1 MILAVVVVF
10 VVGIL
15 MGFPLVL
22 TLIGATVAP
31 GLIDPDFAGN
41 IQFVLRSI
49 IGGGDS
55 TSILAAPL
63 FILSGIIMAK
73 GGISE
78 KIFNVFAYLL
88 GHVPGGIPCAV
99 IATCLFYGAISG
111 SGTATC
117 AAVGAMTIPVLL
129 SLGYDKEFSGAVV
142 ATAAGLRGGAGILSA
157 HSLGVLVRVG
167 SIAAGLGVIIP
178 PSIPFIMY
186 GMATGAS
193 IGKLFIAGIVP
204 GILIAVCLMAYAVFY
219 CIRKGEDRNRI
230 DAKLVQLR
238 EMGFLPLLKDSFWA
252 LLTPVI
258 LLGGIYSG
266 VVTTTEVA
274 CVSVIYALI
283 VSVFIYKT
291 VEVRKIFWLVGESC
305 RALAPLALMM
315 AVATAFGRVLTILQ
329 IPTILAQFITSNFHS
344 KVEILLIINVA
355 LLLIGMVMD
364 TGPALLILAPM
375 LIPLATELNIDVIH
389 LGIIMVVNMAV
400 GFVTPPFGVTLFV
413 ASPLCDTPPMRL
425 GRKAVPFIITFLI
438 ALMFIT
444 FIPQISLCLL

>member
-1 MILAVVVVF
+1 MIAAVVIVF

-15 MGFPLVL
+15 LGFPLVL
-22 TLIGATVAP
+22 TLVGATAIP
-31 GLIDPDFAGN
+31 GLIEPTFPGN
-41 IQFVLRSI
+41 VQFVLRSI

-78 KIFNVFAYLL
+78 KIFNVFAYVL
-88 GHVPGGIPCAV
+88 GRVKGGIPCAV
-99 IATCLFYGAISG
+99 IVTCLFYGAISG

-117 AAVGAMTIPVLL
+117 AAVGAMTVPVLL
-129 SLGYDKEFSGAVV
+129 SLGYDKEFSGALV
-142 ATAAGLRGGAGILSA
+142 ATS
-157 HSLGVLVRVG
+157 
-167 SIAAGLGVIIP
+167 AGLGVIIP

-186 GMATGAS
+186 GMATGAN
-193 IGKLFIAGIVP
+193 IGQMFVAGIIPGFLIAG
-204 GILIAVCLMAYAVFY
+204 CLMAYTVYY
-219 CIRKGEDRNRI
+219 CVRHGEDRVRI
-230 DAKLVQLR
+230 DQKVAELR
-238 EMGFLPLLKDSFWA
+238 AVGFLPLLKDSFWA

-266 VVTTTEVA
+266 VITTTEVA
-274 CVSVIYALI
+274 CVSVIYALL
-283 VSVFIYKT
+283 VSIFVYKSVALT
-291 VEVRKIFWLVGESC
+291 GVYTMMVESC
-305 RALAPLALMM
+305 KAMAPIALMM
-315 AVATAFGRVLTILQ
+315 AVATAFGRVLTMLQ
-329 IPTILAQFITSNFHS
+329 IPNILAQFITDNFRS
-344 KVEILLIINVA
+344 KVAILLVINVA

-375 LIPLATELNIDVIH
+375 LMPLAAQLNINTIH

-413 ASPLCDTPPMRL
+413 ASPICGASPMQL
-425 GRKAVPFIITFLI
+425 GRKAIPFIGTFLI
-438 ALMFIT
+438 ALLLIT

>member
-1 MILAVVVVF
+1 MIAAVVIVF

-15 MGFPLVL
+15 LGFPLVL
-22 TLIGATVAP
+22 TLVGATAIP
-31 GLIDPDFAGN
+31 GIIEPTFPGN

-78 KIFNVFAYLL
+78 KIFNVFAYAL
-88 GHVPGGIPCAV
+88 GKVRGGIPCAV
-99 IATCLFYGAISG
+99 IVTCLFYGAISG

-129 SLGYDKEFSGAVV
+129 SLGYDKEFSGA
-142 ATAAGLRGGAGILSA
+142 
-157 HSLGVLVRVG
+157 LVTT
-167 SIAAGLGVIIP
+167 SAGLGVIIP

-186 GMATGAS
+186 GMATGAN
-193 IGKLFIAGIVP
+193 IGQMFVAGIIPGFLIAG
-204 GILIAVCLMAYAVFY
+204 CLMIYTVYY
-219 CIRKGEDRNRI
+219 CIRHGEDRARI
-230 DAKLVQLR
+230 DEKVSQLKKV
-238 EMGFLPLLKDSFWA
+238 GLLPLLKESFWA

-266 VVTTTEVA
+266 VITTTEVA
-274 CVSVIYALI
+274 CVSVIYALA
-283 VSVFIYKT
+283 VSVFVYKSVT
-291 VEVRKIFWLVGESC
+291 ITGVYTMMVEACK
-305 RALAPLALMM
+305 AMAPIALMM
-315 AVATAFGRVLTILQ
+315 AVATAFGRILTMLQ
-329 IPTILAQFITSNFHS
+329 IPNVLAQFITDNFKS
-344 KVEILLIINVA
+344 KIAILLVINIA

-375 LIPLATELNIDVIH
+375 LLPLAAQLNINTVH

-413 ASPLCDTPPMRL
+413 ASPICGASPMQL
-425 GRKAVPFIITFLI
+425 GKKAVPFIGMFLI
-438 ALMFIT
+438 ALMLIT
-444 FIPQISLCLL
+444 FIPRISLCLL

>member
-1 MILAVVVVF
+1 MIAAVVIVF

-15 MGFPLVL
+15 LGFPLVL
-22 TLIGATVAP
+22 TLMGATAIP
-31 GLIDPDFAGN
+31 GLIEPTFPGN
-41 IQFVLRSI
+41 VQFVLRSI

-78 KIFNVFAYLL
+78 KIFNVFAYVL
-88 GHVPGGIPCAV
+88 GRVKGGIPCAV
-99 IATCLFYGAISG
+99 TVTCLFYGAISG

-117 AAVGAMTIPVLL
+117 AAVGAMTVPVLL
-129 SLGYDKEFSGAVV
+129 SLGYDKEFSGALV
-142 ATAAGLRGGAGILSA
+142 ATS
-157 HSLGVLVRVG
+157 
-167 SIAAGLGVIIP
+167 AGLGVIIP

-186 GMATGAS
+186 GMATGAN
-193 IGKLFIAGIVP
+193 IGQMFVAGIIPGFLIAG
-204 GILIAVCLMAYAVFY
+204 CLMAYTVYY
-219 CIRKGEDRNRI
+219 CVRHGEDRVRI
-230 DAKLVQLR
+230 DQKVAELR
-238 EMGFLPLLKDSFWA
+238 AVGLLPLLKDSFWA

-266 VVTTTEVA
+266 VITTTEVA
-274 CVSVIYALI
+274 CVSVIYALL
-283 VSVFIYKT
+283 VSIFVYKSVALT
-291 VEVRKIFWLVGESC
+291 GVYTMMVESC
-305 RALAPLALMM
+305 KAMAPIALMM
-315 AVATAFGRVLTILQ
+315 AVATAFGRVLTMLQ
-329 IPTILAQFITSNFHS
+329 IPNILAQFITDNFRS
-344 KVEILLIINVA
+344 KVAILLVINVA

-375 LIPLATELNIDVIH
+375 LMPLAAQLNINTIH

-413 ASPLCDTPPMRL
+413 ASPICGASPMQL
-425 GRKAVPFIITFLI
+425 GRKAIPFIGTFLI
-438 ALMFIT
+438 ALLLMT

>member
-1 MILAVVVVF
+1 MIAAVIIVF

-15 MGFPLVL
+15 LGFPLVL
-22 TLIGATVAP
+22 TLVGATAIP
-31 GLIDPDFAGN
+31 GLIEPTFPGN
-41 IQFVLRSI
+41 VQFVLRSI

-78 KIFNVFAYLL
+78 KIFNVFAYVL
-88 GHVPGGIPCAV
+88 GRVKGGIPCAV
-99 IATCLFYGAISG
+99 IVTCLFYGAISG

-117 AAVGAMTIPVLL
+117 AAVGAMTVPVLL
-129 SLGYDKEFSGAVV
+129 SLGYDKEFSGALV
-142 ATAAGLRGGAGILSA
+142 ATS
-157 HSLGVLVRVG
+157 
-167 SIAAGLGVIIP
+167 AGLGVIIP

-186 GMATGAS
+186 GMATGAN
-193 IGKLFIAGIVP
+193 IGQMFVAGIIPGFLIAG
-204 GILIAVCLMAYAVFY
+204 CLMAYTVYY
-219 CIRKGEDRNRI
+219 CVRHGEDRVRI
-230 DAKLVQLR
+230 DQKVAELR
-238 EMGFLPLLKDSFWA
+238 AVGFLPLLKDSFWA

-266 VVTTTEVA
+266 VITTTEVA
-274 CVSVIYALI
+274 CVSVIYALL
-283 VSVFIYKT
+283 VSIFVYKSVALT
-291 VEVRKIFWLVGESC
+291 GVYTMMVESC
-305 RALAPLALMM
+305 KAMAPIALMM
-315 AVATAFGRVLTILQ
+315 AVATAFGRVLTMLQ
-329 IPTILAQFITSNFHS
+329 IPNILAQFITDNFRS
-344 KVEILLIINVA
+344 KVAILLVINVA

-375 LIPLATELNIDVIH
+375 LLPLAAQLNINTIH

-413 ASPLCDTPPMRL
+413 ASPICGASPMQL
-425 GRKAVPFIITFLI
+425 GRKAIPFIGTFLI
-438 ALMFIT
+438 ALLLIT

>member
-142 ATAAGLRGGAGILSA
+142 ATAAGL
-157 HSLGVLVRVG
+157 
-167 SIAAGLGVIIP
+167 GVIIP
-178 PSIPFIMY
+178 PSIPFVVY
-186 GMATGAS
+186 GTSAS
-193 IGKLFIAGIVP
+193 VSTTSLFMAGILP
-204 GILIAVCLMAYAVFY
+204 GLLIGALLMAYAIFY
-219 CIRKGEDRNRI
+219 CRRHGADSALLESNYRQ
-230 DAKLVQLR
+230 VR
-238 EMGFLPLLKDSFWA
+238 EKGFLHILNDSGPA
-252 LLTPVI
+252 LLSPLFVLGSIYGGLASPTEAAAISVVYSLLLSVFVYKTIRPRDIFKVI
-258 LLGGIYSG
+258 GEGVQNYAALLFIISAAVGFARVLNMLRVPQVVESAIVG
-266 VVTTTEVA
+266 VVD
-274 CVSVIYALI
+274 S
-283 VSVFIYKT
+283 
-291 VEVRKIFWLVGESC
+291 KI
-305 RALAPLALMM
+305 
-315 AVATAFGRVLTILQ
+315 
-329 IPTILAQFITSNFHS
+329 
-344 KVEILLIINVA
+344 A
-355 LLLIGMVMD
+355 LLLIVVVI
-364 TGPALLILAPM
+364 LLIAGCFIDTIPAIMIFTPIFLPLTQRFGVDPIHFGIVMTVALA
-375 LIPLATELNIDVIH
+375 I
-389 LGIIMVVNMAV
+389 
-400 GFVTPPFGVTLFV
+400 GFVTPPMGINLFV
-413 ASPLCDTPPMRL
+413 ASNLTGLPIVQIAKRAIPM
-425 GRKAVPFIITFLI
+425 IIMFFI
-438 ALMFIT
+438 ALLIIAFV
-444 FIPQISLCLL
+444 PQLSLLLV

>member
-1 MILAVVVVF
+1 MIVAVVIVF

-15 MGFPLVL
+15 LGFPLVL
-22 TLIGATVAP
+22 TLVGATAIP
-31 GLIDPDFAGN
+31 GLIEPTFPGN
-41 IQFVLRSI
+41 VQFVLRSI

-78 KIFNVFAYLL
+78 KIFNVFAYVL
-88 GHVPGGIPCAV
+88 GRVKGGIPCAV
-99 IATCLFYGAISG
+99 IVTCLFYGAISG

-117 AAVGAMTIPVLL
+117 AAVGAMTVPVLL
-129 SLGYDKEFSGAVV
+129 SLGYDKEFSGALV
-142 ATAAGLRGGAGILSA
+142 ATS
-157 HSLGVLVRVG
+157 
-167 SIAAGLGVIIP
+167 AGLGVIIP

-186 GMATGAS
+186 GMATGAN
-193 IGKLFIAGIVP
+193 IGQMFVAGIIPGFLIAG
-204 GILIAVCLMAYAVFY
+204 CLMAYTVYY
-219 CIRKGEDRNRI
+219 CVRHGEDRVRI
-230 DAKLVQLR
+230 DQKVAELR
-238 EMGFLPLLKDSFWA
+238 AVGLLPLLKDSFWA

-266 VVTTTEVA
+266 VITTTEVA
-274 CVSVIYALI
+274 CVSVIYALL
-283 VSVFIYKT
+283 VSIFVYKSVALT
-291 VEVRKIFWLVGESC
+291 GVYTMMVESC
-305 RALAPLALMM
+305 KAMAPIALMM
-315 AVATAFGRVLTILQ
+315 AVATAFGRVLTMLQ
-329 IPTILAQFITSNFHS
+329 IPNILAQFITDNFRS
-344 KVEILLIINVA
+344 KVAILLVINVA

-375 LIPLATELNIDVIH
+375 LMPLAAQLNINTIH

-413 ASPLCDTPPMRL
+413 ASPICGASPMQL
-425 GRKAVPFIITFLI
+425 GRKAIPFIGTFLI
-438 ALMFIT
+438 ALLLIT

>member
-1 MILAVVVVF
+1 MIAAVVIVF

-15 MGFPLVL
+15 LGFPLVL
-22 TLIGATVAP
+22 TLMGATAIP
-31 GLIDPDFAGN
+31 GLIEPTFPGN
-41 IQFVLRSI
+41 VQFVLRSI

-78 KIFNVFAYLL
+78 KIFNVFAYVL
-88 GHVPGGIPCAV
+88 GRVKGGIPCAV
-99 IATCLFYGAISG
+99 IVTCLFYGAISG

-117 AAVGAMTIPVLL
+117 AAVGAMTVPVLL
-129 SLGYDKEFSGAVV
+129 SLGYDKEFSGALV
-142 ATAAGLRGGAGILSA
+142 ATS
-157 HSLGVLVRVG
+157 
-167 SIAAGLGVIIP
+167 AGLGVIIP

-186 GMATGAS
+186 GMATGAN
-193 IGKLFIAGIVP
+193 IGQMFVAGIIPGFLIAG
-204 GILIAVCLMAYAVFY
+204 CLMAYTVYY
-219 CIRKGEDRNRI
+219 CVRHGEDRVRI
-230 DAKLVQLR
+230 DQKVAELR
-238 EMGFLPLLKDSFWA
+238 AVGLLPLLKDSFWA

-266 VVTTTEVA
+266 VITTTEVA
-274 CVSVIYALI
+274 CVSVIYALL
-283 VSVFIYKT
+283 VSIFVYKSVALT
-291 VEVRKIFWLVGESC
+291 GVYTMMVESC
-305 RALAPLALMM
+305 KAMAPIALMM
-315 AVATAFGRVLTILQ
+315 AVATAFGRVLTMLQ
-329 IPTILAQFITSNFHS
+329 IPNILAQFITDNFRS
-344 KVEILLIINVA
+344 KVAILLVINVA

-375 LIPLATELNIDVIH
+375 LMPLAAQLNINTIH

-413 ASPLCDTPPMRL
+413 ASPICGASPMQL
-425 GRKAVPFIITFLI
+425 GRKAIPFIGTFLI
-438 ALMFIT
+438 ALLLIT

>member
-1 MILAVVVVF
+1 MIAAVVIVF

-15 MGFPLVL
+15 LGFPLVL
-22 TLIGATVAP
+22 TLVGATAIP
-31 GLIDPDFAGN
+31 GIIEPTFPGN

-78 KIFNVFAYLL
+78 KIFNVFAYAL
-88 GHVPGGIPCAV
+88 GKVRGGIPCAV
-99 IATCLFYGAISG
+99 IVTCLFYGAISG

-129 SLGYDKEFSGAVV
+129 SLGYD
-142 ATAAGLRGGAGILSA
+142 
-157 HSLGVLVRVG
+157 
-167 SIAAGLGVIIP
+167 GVIIP

-186 GMATGAS
+186 GMATGAN
-193 IGKLFIAGIVP
+193 IGQMFVAGIIPGFLIAG
-204 GILIAVCLMAYAVFY
+204 CLMIYTVYY
-219 CIRKGEDRNRI
+219 CIRHGEDRARI
-230 DAKLVQLR
+230 DEKVSQLKKV
-238 EMGFLPLLKDSFWA
+238 GLLPLLKESFWA

-266 VVTTTEVA
+266 VITTTEVA
-274 CVSVIYALI
+274 CVSVIYALA
-283 VSVFIYKT
+283 VSVFVYKSVT
-291 VEVRKIFWLVGESC
+291 ITGVYTMMVEACK
-305 RALAPLALMM
+305 AMAPIALMM
-315 AVATAFGRVLTILQ
+315 AVATAFGRILTMLQ
-329 IPTILAQFITSNFHS
+329 IPNVLAQFITDNFKS
-344 KVEILLIINVA
+344 KIAILLVINIA

-375 LIPLATELNIDVIH
+375 LLPLAAQLNINTVH

-413 ASPLCDTPPMRL
+413 ASPICGASPMQL
-425 GRKAVPFIITFLI
+425 GKKAVPFIGMFLI
-438 ALMFIT
+438 ALMLIT
-444 FIPQISLCLL
+444 FIPRISLCLL

>member
-1 MILAVVVVF
+1 MIAAVVIVF

-15 MGFPLVL
+15 LGFPLVL
-22 TLIGATVAP
+22 TLVGATAIP
-31 GLIDPDFAGN
+31 GLTEPTFPGN
-41 IQFVLRSI
+41 VQFVLRSI

-78 KIFNVFAYLL
+78 KIFNVFAYVL
-88 GHVPGGIPCAV
+88 GRVKGGIPCAV
-99 IATCLFYGAISG
+99 IVTCLFYGAISG

-117 AAVGAMTIPVLL
+117 AAVGAMTVPVLL
-129 SLGYDKEFSGAVV
+129 SLGYDKEFSGALV
-142 ATAAGLRGGAGILSA
+142 ATS
-157 HSLGVLVRVG
+157 
-167 SIAAGLGVIIP
+167 AGLGVIIP

-186 GMATGAS
+186 GMATGAN
-193 IGKLFIAGIVP
+193 IGQMFVAGIIPGFLIAG
-204 GILIAVCLMAYAVFY
+204 CLMAYTVYY
-219 CIRKGEDRNRI
+219 CVRHGEDRVRI
-230 DAKLVQLR
+230 DQKVAELR
-238 EMGFLPLLKDSFWA
+238 AVGLLPLLKDSFWA

-266 VVTTTEVA
+266 VITTTEVA
-274 CVSVIYALI
+274 CVSVIYALL
-283 VSVFIYKT
+283 VSIFVYKSVALT
-291 VEVRKIFWLVGESC
+291 GVYTMMVESC
-305 RALAPLALMM
+305 KAMAPIALMM
-315 AVATAFGRVLTILQ
+315 AVATAFGRVLTMLQ
-329 IPTILAQFITSNFHS
+329 IPNILAQFITDNFRS
-344 KVEILLIINVA
+344 KVAILLVINVA

-375 LIPLATELNIDVIH
+375 LMPLAAQLNINTIH

-413 ASPLCDTPPMRL
+413 ASPICGASPMQL
-425 GRKAVPFIITFLI
+425 GRKAIPFIGTFLI
-438 ALMFIT
+438 ALLLIT

>member
-1 MILAVVVVF
+1 MITAVVVVF
-10 VVGIL
+10 VIGVL
-15 MGFPLVL
+15 LGFPLVL
-22 TLIGATVAP
+22 TLVGATAIP
-31 GLIDPDFAGN
+31 GLINSTFPGN

-78 KIFNVFAYLL
+78 KIFNVFAYAL
-88 GHVPGGIPCAV
+88 GKVRGGIPCAV
-99 IATCLFYGAISG
+99 IVTCLFYGAISG

-117 AAVGAMTIPVLL
+117 AAVGAMTVPVLL
-129 SLGYDKEFSGAVV
+129 SLGYDKEFSGALV
-142 ATAAGLRGGAGILSA
+142 ATS
-157 HSLGVLVRVG
+157 
-167 SIAAGLGVIIP
+167 AGLGVIIP

-186 GMATGAS
+186 GMATSAN
-193 IGKLFIAGIVP
+193 IGQMFVAGIIPGFLIAG
-204 GILIAVCLMAYAVFY
+204 CLMIYTVYY
-219 CIRKGEDRNRI
+219 CVRHGEDRTRI
-230 DAKLVQLR
+230 DAKVSELKKIGLV
-238 EMGFLPLLKDSFWA
+238 PLLKDSFWA

-266 VVTTTEVA
+266 VITTTEVA
-274 CVSVIYALI
+274 CVSVIYALV
-283 VSVFIYKT
+283 VSVFVYKSVALSGVYNLM
-291 VEVRKIFWLVGESC
+291 VEACKSM
-305 RALAPLALMM
+305 APIALMM
-315 AVATAFGRVLTILQ
+315 AVATAFGRILTMLQ
-329 IPTILAQFITSNFHS
+329 IPNILAEFITSNFHS
-344 KVEILLIINVA
+344 KVAILLVINVT

-375 LIPLATELNIDVIH
+375 LLPLAAQLNINTIH

-413 ASPLCDTPPMRL
+413 ASPICGASPMQL
-425 GRKAVPFIITFLI
+425 GKKAVPFIGMFLV
-438 ALMFIT
+438 ALLLIT